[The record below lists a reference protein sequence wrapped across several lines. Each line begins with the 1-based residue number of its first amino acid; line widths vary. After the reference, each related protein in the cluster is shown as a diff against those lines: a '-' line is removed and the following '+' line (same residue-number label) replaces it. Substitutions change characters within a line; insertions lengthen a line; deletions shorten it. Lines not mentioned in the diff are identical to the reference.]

1 MKILF
6 GGVWALLL
14 TRPAQIISRKGSF
27 FSDKDEDEAS
37 SRLVLVVPAF
47 ESLERSLDLHCR
59 RLHLRVGQV
68 DVCKVERSADD
79 ELS

>member
-6 GGVWALLL
+6 GGVWALL
-14 TRPAQIISRKGSF
+14 TAGPNYFKEGQF
-27 FSDKDEDEAS
+27 CSDKDEDEAS

-68 DVCKVERSADD
+68 DVCKVGQSADD
-79 ELS
+79 D